1 MRRKPAVIVL
11 MILLWLVIPSLPL
24 DSHQSSTKHVLVTKT
39 RNHTTSQYESSRP
52 IVIENN
58 SDFLALGVSG
68 SGVVDDPYVIENLEI
83 SSVESCIT
91 VRGTTAHF
99 IIFDCILETVRS
111 VESTILFD
119 DVENGRVELCEIR
132 DGYTGINILNS
143 RFCSI
148 ENTTIFETADGI
160 YFNSAENCTIM
171 NSHLVMND
179 RGVDLDTSMFC
190 QLINNSIYS
199 NWQHGLDISFLSDN
213 NAILGNVIGWNG
225 INALDYGEGNI
236 FRGNAWNDFN
246 GTSPYRLPGMSES
259 IDTSPLLLL
268 DLNPPNIVPLP
279 NIGIDIETSGNS
291 MTWDV
296 SDEYPCSYS
305 IRINDIS
312 YEVSVWIGDD
322 ITLSLDSLVIGTH
335 AITIALFDGANNTA
349 VDEVYVTVIS
359 FILGGIGTELVM
371 IASGITVAA
380 FVVIILFVKKLAPS

>member
-1 MRRKPAVIVL
+1 MRIKPAVIVL
-11 MILLWLVIPSLPL
+11 MISLWLVIPSLL
-24 DSHQSSTKHVLVTKT
+24 LSIDQSYTQHASITQIKD
-39 RNHTTSQYESSRP
+39 HTTSQYETSQP

-68 SGVVDDPYVIENLEI
+68 SGVVDDPYVIENLKI

-99 IIFDCILETVRS
+99 TIFDCILETVRS

-132 DGYTGINILNS
+132 DGYTGISILNS
-143 RFCSI
+143 RFCSV
-148 ENTTIFETADGI
+148 ENTSIFETSEGI
-160 YFNSAENCTIM
+160 YFYAVENCTIM
-171 NSHLVMND
+171 NSQIVMND
-179 RGVDLDTSMFC
+179 RAVDFDISTYC
-190 QLINNSIYS
+190 QLTNNSIYS
-199 NWQHGLDISFLSDN
+199 NWQHGLDLSFLSN
-213 NAILGNVIGWNG
+213 NNSVLGNMIGWNG
-225 INALDYGEGNI
+225 INALDYGEGNV
-236 FRGNAWNDFN
+236 FRGNAWSDFN
-246 GTSPYRLPGMSES
+246 GTSPYRLPGTSES

-268 DLNPPNIVPLP
+268 DLNPPNIVQLP
-279 NIGIDIETSGNS
+279 DIGIDVETSGNS
-291 MTWDV
+291 MTWEV

-305 IRINDIS
+305 IQIDDLS

-335 AITIALFDGANNTA
+335 AITLALFDGANNTA

-371 IASGITVAA
+371 IASGITVAT
-380 FVVIILFVKKLAPS
+380 FVVIVLLVKKLT